1 MFCTRE
7 AEWNHFK
14 KGKLVQ
20 LFSEL
25 EHIRHMI
32 PVVTFLMMFQTSNN
46 DGSNLSVVFSI
57 PDRLQIAGGNNVAG
71 NGAPV
76 NYSSDSRAHP

>member
-7 AEWNHFK
+7 AGWNHFTE
-14 KGKLVQ
+14 GKLVQ

-25 EHIRHMI
+25 ENIRHMR
-32 PVVTFLMMFQTSNN
+32 PVVTLLMIQTSNN
-46 DGSNLSVVFSI
+46 DNSNLSVVLSI
-57 PDRLQIAGGNNVAG
+57 PNRLQIAGGNNVAG

-76 NYSSDSRAHP
+76 NYNSDPRAQP